1 MASHHPLHGL
11 RKRRSFVLH
20 IPEGRGRSP
29 GRAMVVELAATIL
42 GAGLAMGLIFVALRL
57 FS

>member
-1 MASHHPLHGL
+1 MASHHPLHGQ
-11 RKRRSFVLH
+11 RRRRGFVIYVPQGH
-20 IPEGRGRSP
+20 PRSK
-29 GRAMVVELAATIL
+29 GRALIMELAATIL